1 MPSYNCYDVTFY
13 TCSLYFVN
21 GKNKQTTKTVTK
33 LAKITFKT
41 QSKIFFFIIK
51 LKKPSKAF
59 VGKIIFELR
68 YYVKITTN
76 ILLKSQIS
84 S

>member
-41 QSKIFFFIIK
+41 QSKFFFFIIK
-51 LKKPSKAF
+51 LKPSKAF